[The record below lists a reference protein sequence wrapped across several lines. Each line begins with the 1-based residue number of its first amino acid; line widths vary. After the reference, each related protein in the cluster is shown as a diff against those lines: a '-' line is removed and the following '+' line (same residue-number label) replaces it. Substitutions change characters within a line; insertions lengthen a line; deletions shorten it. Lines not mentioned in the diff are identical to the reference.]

1 MPNVVAL
8 ILGGGKGER
17 LFPLTKLRAKPA
29 IPLAGKY
36 RLIDIPVSN
45 CINSQVLNIYVL
57 TQFNSASLN
66 QHIANTF
73 RFSPFM
79 KGFVDVL
86 AAQQTLNSPEWFQG
100 TADAVRKVPW
110 VVEPATID
118 YFLILSGD
126 HLYRMD
132 YRPFIQHHIE
142 SGADLTISVQP
153 IGARNASDVGL
164 MKIDSK
170 GIVKEFSEKPKGDAL
185 RAMEVDTATLG
196 LDKNEAARKKHLAS
210 MGIYVFS
217 RQAMVDLLT
226 RHPADTDFGKHL
238 IPRAIEEQKVSVYPF
253 TGYWEDIGTIES
265 FYRANLGL
273 LKQPKPA
280 FSFYDMNFPIYTRTR
295 FLPPSK
301 ILGGN
306 IRDTM
311 ICEGSIIKGAEVSNT
326 IVGIRSRV
334 EQGTIISD
342 SLLMGA
348 DSIEPESERIA
359 SMKAGIPP
367 IGIGE
372 NSVIRR
378 AIVDKDARI
387 GKNVSIL
394 NSQNI
399 DHVENERG
407 GYWIR
412 NGIVS
417 SWREIPEAHRSEAP
431 AYRSCTHPQIHA
443 RGRES

>member
-8 ILGGGKGER
+8 ILGGGRGER

-29 IPLAGKY
+29 IPIAGKY

-45 CINSQVLNIYVL
+45 CINSQVLKIYVL

-66 QHIANTF
+66 QHVANTY

-86 AAQQTLNSPEWFQG
+86 AAQQTLTSPEWFQG
-100 TADAVRKVPW
+100 TADAVRKVLW

-132 YRPFIQHHIE
+132 YRPFIEHHIG
-142 SGADLTISVQP
+142 SGADVTISVQP
-153 IGARNASDVGL
+153 IGARNASDLGL
-164 MKIDSK
+164 MKIDPK
-170 GIVKEFSEKPKGDAL
+170 GMVREFNEKPKGEAL
-185 RAMEVDTATLG
+185 RAMEVDTTAVG
-196 LDKNEAARKKHLAS
+196 VEKNEAARKKYLAS

-217 RQAMVDLLT
+217 RKAMVDLLT
-226 RHPADTDFGKHL
+226 RHPADDDFGKNL
-238 IPRAIEEQKVSVYPF
+238 IPRAIQELKVSAYAF
-253 TGYWEDIGTIES
+253 GGYWEDIGTIES
-265 FYRANLGL
+265 FYGANMGL
-273 LKQPKPA
+273 LRQPKPA

-301 ILGGN
+301 VLDGRIK
-306 IRDTM
+306 DAM
-311 ICEGSIIKGAEVSNT
+311 ICEGSIIKGAEVTNS

-334 EQGTIISD
+334 EQGAVISD

-348 DSIEPESERIA
+348 DGIEPEAERIA
-359 SMKAGIPP
+359 ALKAGIPA

-372 NSVIRR
+372 NSVIRN
-378 AIVDKDARI
+378 AIIDKNVRI
-387 GKNVSIL
+387 GRNVSIV
-394 NSQNI
+394 NKDNI
-399 DHVENERG
+399 DHAENEKG

-412 NGIVS
+412 NGIVVALKGAI
-417 SWREIPEAHRSEAP
+417 IPDGTS
-431 AYRSCTHPQIHA
+431 I
-443 RGRES
+443 